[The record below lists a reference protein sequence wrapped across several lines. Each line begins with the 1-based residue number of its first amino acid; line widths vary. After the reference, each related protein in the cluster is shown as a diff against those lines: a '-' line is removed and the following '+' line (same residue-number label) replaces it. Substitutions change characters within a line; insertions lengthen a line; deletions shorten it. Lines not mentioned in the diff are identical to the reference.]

1 MISIHNSKTKRS
13 LVSFAKQRARQGGW
27 RARGERYEDLGSEA
41 GADFDWSGRN
51 RFGVGGLVR
60 LARGSYGRAEVS
72 CGCRRCRIGACC
84 CASRSRPARLQ
95 FAKCGGADCVATSK
109 PAALVDCVQCLSE
122 ADGALFEA
130 ESVSAGEP
138 WSTIVVGGLVG
149 ALPDVYDGP
158 NGMSLAGIEPDATA
172 APASEISTAAMVALG
187 VVLLTARRAGRNRW
201 ASWKAPWRVSTL
213 PASG

>member
-1 MISIHNSKTKRS
+1 MKIWVRKPALTLI
-13 LVSFAKQRARQGGW
+13 
-27 RARGERYEDLGSEA
+27 
-41 GADFDWSGRN
+41 GAAAIALAWVGWSGSQEAHMAGLRSPAVVGAAASAPAAALRAPGPRN
-51 RFGVGGLVR
+51 
-60 LARGSYGRAEVS
+60 S
-72 CGCRRCRIGACC
+72 
-84 CASRSRPARLQ
+84 Q